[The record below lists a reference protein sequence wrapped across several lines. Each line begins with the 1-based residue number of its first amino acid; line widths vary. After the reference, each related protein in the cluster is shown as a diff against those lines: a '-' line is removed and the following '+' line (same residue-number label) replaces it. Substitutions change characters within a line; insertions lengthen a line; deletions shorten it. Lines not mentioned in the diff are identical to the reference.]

1 MSHNNKPRLKLH
13 VLMGSFF
20 IKLSEMQGCIVAMG
34 THEIEKRD
42 VDHENLYLK
51 VSE

>member
-1 MSHNNKPRLKLH
+1 MFGRNGA
-13 VLMGSFF
+13 VW
-20 IKLSEMQGCIVAMG
+20 

-51 VSE
+51 VSAKQRSSLFPVPDKFSTLSFLNI